1 MKVSTASTRRAVDR
15 WKAKAGAEAR
25 RIQVRAL
32 VIVAEVITSTRRGR
46 FALVP
51 LILLALSLHF
61 AVIELAIL
69 LVAGFYIAKLHCY
82 RFVNSILDAFSFPH

>member
-1 MKVSTASTRRAVDR
+1 MKVSTAATRKAIDR

-32 VIVAEVITSTRRGR
+32 DIVAGVITSTKRGR

-51 LILLALSLHF
+51 PVLLALSLNF
-61 AVIELAIL
+61 ALVELAIL
-69 LVAGFYIAKLHCY
+69 VVAGFYIAKLQCY
-82 RFVNSILDAFSFPH
+82 RFVNSILRVLSFPR